1 MKLNISNIFS
11 YNKTKTHLNFRFLGI
26 KFSCPNYER
35 KLLNREYK
43 KEQDKYDL
51 SNIKNAKKI
60 IAFII
65 PSNEMVN
72 GGIMSIFSI
81 CKYSRE
87 ICPDAECLII
97 TESGEY
103 TYTHNYYFKNEE
115 KIYRWEQFINN
126 LSNVQEL
133 ILHIPE
139 YMCKESFYK
148 HLTRKDK
155 RILKNIPCFQI
166 NILNQNIELMP
177 EPKKINKL
185 KALTKNITQ
194 TIAHDRYATQ
204 EVCNKWGI
212 PTHLLSCYLDFS
224 VESNIYGEKEKNIL
238 YSPDT
243 NEYKEELINSLKGK
257 LSNFNFIEVKD
268 LTFEDF
274 QKIVSKSFATISF
287 GEGFDGYFLQ
297 PCILGSLGIS
307 VYNDKFFPDRSWLEL
322 DNVFDSWNNLDNK
335 IVELVQTL
343 EQDFHKY
350 IELVNQNKQ
359 KHDELYGQKSFIDKL
374 NKFYQKRYD
383 FMPIKE
389 VA

>member
-11 YNKTKTHLNFRFLGI
+11 YNKTKTHINFRFLGI

-65 PSNEMVN
+65 PSNKMIN

-97 TESGEY
+97 TEPGEY
-103 TYTHNYYFKNEE
+103 TYTHNHYFKNEE

-126 LSNVQEL
+126 LSNVEEL

-139 YMCKESFYK
+139 YMCKERFYK

-155 RILKNIPCFQI
+155 KILINIPSFQI

-185 KALTKNITQ
+185 KELTTNITQ

-212 PTHLLSCYLDFS
+212 PTHLLSVHIDLKGYKSYSF
-224 VESNIYGEKEKNIL
+224 EEKEKIIVL
-238 YSPDT
+238 SPDD
-243 NEYKEELINSLKGK
+243 NYMKQQIIEKLKIEMPDFKLIIVQNIT
-257 LSNFNFIEVKD
+257 FDDYMD
-268 LTFEDF
+268 L
-274 QKIVSKSFATISF
+274 ISKAYFTITF
-287 GEGFDGYFLQ
+287 GEGMDGYFTM
-297 PCILGSLGIS
+297 PYYVGSIGFSI
-307 VYNDKFFPDRSWLEL
+307 YNERFFPSIEWGQLYS
-322 DNVFDSWNNLDNK
+322 VFKNYTDMQKNITIYMKNLINNKN
-335 IVELVQTL
+335 
-343 EQDFHKY
+343 
-350 IELVNQNKQ
+350 
-359 KHDELYGQKSFIDKL
+359 LYTST
-374 NKFYQKRYD
+374 
-383 FMPIKE
+383 IKE
-389 VA
+389 VYNMHSFLYSEEKFINNLKRFYSRNYKF